1 MHDLDRTLRS
11 QEPEMESEFEYEI
24 FGETDNELEEE
35 TYYELTEEQEIELAA
50 ELLAVSDD
58 RELDQF
64 LGGLLKKAK
73 GAIGPALKKYL
84 VPLAKKVIPIA
95 ATAVGGYFGGPMG
108 AKLGNKL
115 GSFATTLFEV
125 DFESMDG
132 EVMEMEVARSFV
144 RLANAAATNAA
155 TVGPTSDP
163 NKAAKTALVQAAKTH
178 APGLVRNNAAV
189 GSAGVGAS
197 ITPSVTR
204 RRNSGRWIR
213 RRSRSGS
220 VVVLLGV

>member
-1 MHDLDRTLRS
+1 
-11 QEPEMESEFEYEI
+11 MESEFEYEI
-24 FGETDNELEEE
+24 FGETDHEFEEE

-73 GAIGPALKKYL
+73 GAVGPMLKKYL
-84 VPLAKKVIPIA
+84 KPLAKKLIPIA
-95 ATAVGGYFGGPMG
+95 AAAVGGYFGGPMG

-132 EVMEMEVARSFV
+132 EVMEMEVARNFV

-155 TVGPTSDP
+155 TAGPSADP
-163 NKAAKTALVQAAKTH
+163 NKAAKAALVQAAKTY
-178 APGLVRNNAAV
+178 APGLVRTTT
-189 GSAGVGAS
+189 AGAGAGNS

-213 RRSRSGS
+213 RGGR

>member
-11 QEPEMESEFEYEI
+11 QEPEMEGEFEYAI
-24 FGETDNELEEE
+24 FGETDNEFEEE

-64 LGGLLKKAK
+64 LGGLLRKAK

-84 VPLAKKVIPIA
+84 IPLAKKALPIA
-95 ATAVGGYFGGPMG
+95 AGAVGGYFGGPMG
-108 AKLGNKL
+108 AKLGSKL

-132 EVMEMEVARSFV
+132 EVMEMEVARNFV

-155 TVGPTSDP
+155 TAGPTADP
-163 NKAAKTALVQAAKTH
+163 NRAAKTALVQAAKTH
-178 APGLVRNNAAV
+178 APGLVRRNAAI
-189 GSAGVGAS
+189 GSAVAGS
-197 ITPSVTR
+197 NTPSVTR

-213 RRSRSGS
+213 RDDRNGR
-220 VVVLLGV
+220 VIVLLGV

>member
-1 MHDLDRTLRS
+1 MHDLDRTLRA
-11 QEPEMESEFEYEI
+11 QEPEMEGEFEYAI
-24 FGETDNELEEE
+24 FGETDGAFEEE
-35 TYYELTEEQEIELAA
+35 TDYELTEEQEIDLAA

-73 GAIGPALKKYL
+73 GAVGPALKKYL
-84 VPLAKKVIPIA
+84 KPLAKKLIPIA

-132 EVMEMEVARSFV
+132 EAMEMEVARNFV

-155 TVGPTSDP
+155 TAGPTADP
-163 NKAAKTALVQAAKTH
+163 NRAAKTALVQAARTY
-178 APGLVRNNAAV
+178 APGMVRNNANV
-189 GSAGVGAS
+189 GTSGNGVGS
-197 ITPSVTR
+197 ITPSVMR
-204 RRNSGRWIR
+204 RRNKGRWIR
-213 RRSRSGS
+213 RGRQI
-220 VVVLLGV
+220 VLLGV